1 MAGQTQDSP
10 AGIFQEMLG
19 ADDTQAD
26 GTRIV
31 VLAGSP
37 HGAMSGMVA
46 EILVGLLQARGAQ
59 VSLLRINDFDIAGC
73 TGCGACARSGIC
85 VHDRAEAAGVY
96 PGHAALRN
104 ELEDADGLALVAPVY
119 FSGPPSQLKAVI
131 DRMQP
136 LFYQRY
142 LTHARAILPVS
153 ARKPLDLFVVGHGGD
168 PFGYQPLVTCVHSG
182 FRMLDYELRRVHNL
196 VGVQNGVP
204 DGSTYTLAADADMLS
219 KMNDWA
225 CDLVSAALA
234 RKQTIDPREV

>member
-1 MAGQTQDSP
+1 MAGQGQVSL
-10 AGIFQEMLG
+10 AGIFQEMFG
-19 ADDTQAD
+19 TGGTQAA
-26 GTRIV
+26 GTRIA

-46 EILVGLLQARGAQ
+46 EVLVGLLQARGAQ
-59 VSLLRINDFDIAGC
+59 ASLLRINDFDVAGC

-85 VHDRAEAAGVY
+85 AHDRTEAAGRR

-104 ELEDADGLALVAPVY
+104 ELEGADGLALVAPVY

-142 LTHARAILPVS
+142 LTHTRAILPVP
-153 ARKPLDLFVVGHGGD
+153 ARKPLDLLVVGNGGD

-182 FRMLDYELRRVHNL
+182 FRMLDYELRQVHDL
-196 VGVQNGVP
+196 VGIQNGLP
-204 DGSTYTLAADADMLS
+204 DGGTYTLTADADMLS

-225 CDLVSAALA
+225 RDLVSAALA
-234 RKQTIDPREV
+234 CKQTIDSREV